1 MPRRRSKAASRKSA
15 SKKKSVARKKAIDQA
30 ARTVLQTAEQQQQ
43 IQENAIITAAL
54 RFHEERL
61 FKERFSKEHPDMV
74 DILESS
80 NTAQELFK
88 KIIQTKVPAPGSS
101 WDMYSPEAQRAAKL
115 DVVLRKD

>member
-1 MPRRRSKAASRKSA
+1 MPRRRRSKAASRKSA
-15 SKKKSVARKKAIDQA
+15 SGKKAVARKKTIN
-30 ARTVLQTAEQQQQ
+30 RTVLQTAEQQQQ

-74 DILESS
+74 GILESS
-80 NTAQELFK
+80 KTAQELFK
-88 KIIQTKVPAPGSS
+88 KIIHTKVPAPGSAWS
-101 WDMYSPEAQRAAKL
+101 MYSPEAQRAAKL